1 MEFELSE
8 EHKMFKEAICNFAQK
23 EIAPLVDEAEKNA
36 TFPLQ
41 LFPMMGKL
49 GYLCVRYPAE
59 YGGAAMGKLG
69 DCISVEEVAYQSVGI
84 CAGIMV
90 QSGIGTTAVY
100 TRGNEEQK
108 KKYLVPAIR
117 GDKIAAF
124 GLTEPNAGSD
134 AASIQTTAVRKND
147 KYVLNGTKIFIT
159 NGNICDFVL
168 VAAYTDKSKGSRGGV
183 SLFIVEKDTPGFNR
197 AKLHKFC
204 GRSGETGELTFED
217 CAVPEAN
224 LIGEEGKGFPYVM
237 ESLMGGRISHA
248 SRSLGL
254 ARAAYDATLKY
265 AQERVQ
271 FGQPIAKFQT
281 NSFKLARMALDIEA
295 ARWLI
300 FHAAWLYDQNKP
312 HIKEAAMA
320 KLFASETA
328 VRVTTEAM
336 QIHGGY
342 GLVEEAVVQRY
353 FRDSRMSTITEGT
366 SEIQQLVISREIG
379 LRY

>member
-1 MEFELSE
+1 MDFELSE
-8 EHKMFKEAICNFAQK
+8 EHKMFQEAIRNFAEK
-23 EIAPLVDEAEKNA
+23 EIAPLVEEAEKTA

-41 LFPMMGKL
+41 LFPQMGQL
-49 GYLCVRYPAE
+49 GYLCVRYPAK
-59 YGGAAMGKLG
+59 YGGAEIGKVG

-100 TRGNEEQK
+100 SRGNEEQK
-108 KKYLVPAIR
+108 QKYLVPAIK
-117 GDKIAAF
+117 GEKIAAF

-134 AASIQTTAVRKND
+134 AASIETTATKKNGQ
-147 KYVLNGTKIFIT
+147 YILNGTKIFIT
-159 NGNICDFVL
+159 NGNICDFVIA
-168 VAAYTDKSKGSRGGV
+168 AAYTDKSKGARGGV

-204 GRSGETGELTFED
+204 GRSGETGELSFED
-217 CAVPEAN
+217 CAVPEEN
-224 LIGEEGKGFPYVM
+224 LIGEEGKGFPYLM

-254 ARAAYDATLKY
+254 ARAAYDITLKY

-271 FGQPIAKFQT
+271 FGQPIAKFQA

-300 FHAAWLYDQNKP
+300 FYAAWLYDQNKP
-312 HIKEAAMA
+312 HVKEAAMA
-320 KLFASETA
+320 KLFASEVA

-342 GLVEEAVVQRY
+342 GLTEEAVVQRY

-379 LRY
+379 LR

>member
-1 MEFELSE
+1 MDFELSE
-8 EHKMFKEAICNFAQK
+8 ELKMFQEAIRNFAEK
-23 EIAPLVDEAEKNA
+23 EIAPLVEEAEKTA

-41 LFPMMGKL
+41 LFPQMGKL
-49 GYLCVRYPAE
+49 GYICVRYPAK
-59 YGGAAMGKLG
+59 YGGAEIGKVG

-84 CAGIMV
+84 CAGTMV
-90 QSGIGTTAVY
+90 QSGIGTTAVFAY
-100 TRGNEEQK
+100 GSEDQK
-108 KKYLVPAIR
+108 QKYLVPAIK
-117 GDKIAAF
+117 GEKIAAF

-134 AASIQTTAVRKND
+134 AASIETTATKKNG

-168 VAAYTDKSKGSRGGV
+168 AAAYTDKSKGARGGV

-197 AKLHKFC
+197 SKLHKFC
-204 GRSGETGELTFED
+204 ARSGEIGELSFED
-217 CAVPEAN
+217 CAVPEEN
-224 LIGEEGKGFPYVM
+224 LIGEEGKGFSYLM

-281 NSFKLARMALDIEA
+281 NSFKLARMAMDIEA

-300 FHAAWLYDQNKP
+300 FYAAWLYDQNKP
-312 HIKEAAMA
+312 HVKEAAMA
-320 KLFASETA
+320 KLFASEVA
-328 VRVTTEAM
+328 VNVTTEAM

-342 GLVEEAVVQRY
+342 GLMEESVVQRY
-353 FRDSRMSTITEGT
+353 FRDARMSPITEGT
-366 SEIQQLVISREIG
+366 SEIQQLVISRQIG
-379 LRY
+379 IR